1 MLSAIINIMLTILA
15 VIGIIIICLLV
26 VLIFVLVTYYQVKD
40 AQKANNRPEY
50 KLTFDGPSRIEM
62 NATTARLMKAD
73 QRRYRRP
80 YMRAKLAMSPN
91 R

>member
-1 MLSAIINIMLTILA
+1 MLEMIINIMLTILA
-15 VIGIIIICLLV
+15 VIGMIIIGLLL

-40 AQKANNRPEY
+40 AQRDYAPKT
-50 KLTFDGPSRIEM
+50 KLTFDGPSRLEM

>member
-15 VIGIIIICLLV
+15 VLGIVLICLLV
-26 VLIFVLVTYYQVKD
+26 VLIFVLITYYQVKD
-40 AQKANNRPEY
+40 AQKAYEPQC

-80 YMRAKLAMSPN
+80 YMRDNLAMSSN